1 MPDLSLETA
10 AGCDLVCGIDE
21 VGRGPWAGPV
31 VAAAVISIGAPARS
45 LAEAIDDSKV
55 LSRAQREAIFA
66 ELPGCACIGVGAADV
81 AEIERL
87 NIYWATMLAMQR
99 AVAALGLP
107 ASSRWSTA
115 RAPLPCPAGCVASS
129 AAMRSAC
136 RSPPPRSSPRSPAT
150 G

>member
-31 VAAAVISIGAPARS
+31 VAAAVILDRARLPAS

-66 ELPGCACIGVGAADV
+66 ELPGCACIGVGA
-81 AEIERL
+81 R
-87 NIYWATMLAMQR
+87 M
-99 AVAALGLP
+99 
-107 ASSRWSTA
+107 S
-115 RAPLPCPAGCVASS
+115 
-129 AAMRSAC
+129 
-136 RSPPPRSSPRSPAT
+136 PRSS